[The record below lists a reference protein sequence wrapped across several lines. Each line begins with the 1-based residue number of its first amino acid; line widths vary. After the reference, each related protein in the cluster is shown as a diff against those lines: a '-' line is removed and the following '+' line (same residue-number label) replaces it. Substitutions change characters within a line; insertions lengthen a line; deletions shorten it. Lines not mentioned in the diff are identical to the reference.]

1 MRLVRS
7 CRRVKKAEGEVRKG
21 KAEGEGSSGRI
32 QEKGSGIKDVAR
44 FPGESK
50 NLENSGNKMRG
61 NLVSSIAFP

>member
-7 CRRVKKAEGEVRKG
+7 CRRVKKAEW
-21 KAEGEGSSGRI
+21 EGSRGGSRGGSREKN
-32 QEKGSGIKDVAR
+32 QEFKDVAR
-44 FPGESK
+44 FRGEQE